1 MELFSKLIFIN
12 LLQELIWDD
21 LINDHH
27 FPVCRRPFLLIQ
39 VTFSFYYVLLFLGEN
54 WSWLLRSLSHP
65 ERQEPIVDGKQS
77 ILLLKNLWA
86 SALGQH
92 VKGAH

>member
-54 WSWLLRSLSHP
+54 
-65 ERQEPIVDGKQS
+65 
-77 ILLLKNLWA
+77 
-86 SALGQH
+86 
-92 VKGAH
+92 